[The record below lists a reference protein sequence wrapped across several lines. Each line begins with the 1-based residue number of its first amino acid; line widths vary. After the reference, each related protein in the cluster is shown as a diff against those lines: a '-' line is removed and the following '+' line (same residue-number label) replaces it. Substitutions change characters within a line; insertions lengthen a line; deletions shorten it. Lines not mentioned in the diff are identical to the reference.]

1 MVPFHSY
8 YIHSYYIHE
17 ERRGG
22 EGVGENDHMGW
33 ASHKEGGGPSFM
45 GKGELNPLDTMKNH
59 FMCLKYYQFWKV
71 SVVITLQ
78 INRLHLSNVTF
89 RMYP

>member
-33 ASHKEGGGPSFM
+33 ASHKEGGGDQVLLGRGS
-45 GKGELNPLDTMKNH
+45 
-59 FMCLKYYQFWKV
+59 
-71 SVVITLQ
+71 
-78 INRLHLSNVTF
+78 
-89 RMYP
+89 

>member
-1 MVPFHSY
+1 MKTLVKGKIKLCMVPFHSY

-33 ASHKEGGGPSFM
+33 ASHKEGGGTKFYGEGGVKPSRHNEESFHV
-45 GKGELNPLDTMKNH
+45 P
-59 FMCLKYYQFWKV
+59 
-71 SVVITLQ
+71 
-78 INRLHLSNVTF
+78 
-89 RMYP
+89 